1 MTMTMAKQIEIANQK
16 KEREM
21 EAMADRYTREF
32 NKEMKKERIKESL
45 KFRAN
50 CLKGFVTGNI

>member
-21 EAMADRYTREF
+21 EALADRYTREF
-32 NKEMKKERIKESL
+32 NKEMKKEQVKENL
-45 KFRAN
+45 KFRVS
-50 CLKGFVTGNI
+50 CLKGFVTGRI